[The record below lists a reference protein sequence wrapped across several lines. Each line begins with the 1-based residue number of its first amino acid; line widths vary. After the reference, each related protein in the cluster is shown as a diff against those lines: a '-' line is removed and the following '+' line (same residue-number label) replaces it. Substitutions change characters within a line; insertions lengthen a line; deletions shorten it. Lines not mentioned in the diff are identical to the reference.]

1 MIFSAAL
8 RSVPVALVALALGLA
23 LAPAGCA
30 PEAGKPEGG
39 GSEGGRVIRFVT
51 WKPNVPEAWE
61 EVYRRFHAAHPG
73 WRVEREIGPHS
84 STAFHDMLTQKLK
97 NRSPEV
103 DVFLMDVVWPPEF
116 GSAGWALAL
125 GESLT
130 PAEREAFFP
139 ATIRAATY
147 RGRLYGLPFN
157 IDSGVLYYRKD
168 LLERHGYQPPE
179 TWPRL
184 VEQARE
190 IVAARSRAGGGHLAG
205 YSGQFKQYEG
215 LVCDMLELILSAGGG
230 IVDPGS
236 RRCLL
241 AEPPALRAVEF
252 ARRELIGRAAPRGA
266 LMYQEPESLAL
277 FVQGRAVFMRNWPY
291 AWAVANNPDKSKVAG
306 KVGIARLPRFPGQRS
321 HAALGGWQV
330 GVSAY
335 SRRRQGAWAFA
346 RFLAGP
352 EVQKLMATT
361 AGRAPA
367 RKALYD
373 DPEVLAAQPH
383 LARLKEVFLTAH
395 PRPRTPVYPA
405 VSQLLQVYFSRALA
419 EPGEPL
425 EPMARSCCR
434 QVEELFA
441 LAERAQEQS
450 R

>member
-1 MIFSAAL
+1 
-8 RSVPVALVALALGLA
+8 
-23 LAPAGCA
+23 
-30 PEAGKPEGG
+30 
-39 GSEGGRVIRFVT
+39 
-51 WKPNVPEAWE
+51 
-61 EVYRRFHAAHPG
+61 
-73 WRVEREIGPHS
+73 
-84 STAFHDMLTQKLK
+84 
-97 NRSPEV
+97 
-103 DVFLMDVVWPPEF
+103 MDVVWPPEF

-125 GESLT
+125 GERLP

-139 ATIRAATY
+139 AAVRAGTY

-168 LLERHGYQPPE
+168 LLERRGFQPPE

-190 IVAARSRAGGGHLAG
+190 IVAARRRAGGGHLAG

-215 LVCDMLELILSAGGG
+215 LVCDMLELILSAGGR
-230 IVDPGS
+230 ILDPDT
-236 RRCLL
+236 RRCRL
-241 AEPPALRAVEF
+241 AEPAALRAVEF
-252 ARRELIGRAAPRGA
+252 ARRRLVGEAAPRGA

-291 AWAVANNPDKSKVAG
+291 AWAVSNNPDKSKVAG
-306 KVGIARLPRFPGQRS
+306 RVGIARLPRFPGHRS
-321 HAALGGWQV
+321 YSALGGWQV

-335 SRRRQGAWAFA
+335 SRRREGAWAFA
-346 RFLAGP
+346 RFLASP
-352 EVQKLMATT
+352 EVQRLMATT

-383 LARLKEVFLTAH
+383 LARLKDVFLTAH

-419 EPGEPL
+419 NPEEPL

-434 QVEELFA
+434 QVEELLA
-441 LAERAQEQS
+441 LAEAAREGG